1 MSKTEKN
8 QIYECRKQIN
18 DYLRLKMEMVSDCLN
33 RRERLLQDSRNILK
47 LDRGKDYTLS
57 TKLGICK
64 FIMRKA
70 VFISSL

>member
-1 MSKTEKN
+1 
-8 QIYECRKQIN
+8 
-18 DYLRLKMEMVSDCLN
+18 MEMVSDCLN

>member
-1 MSKTEKN
+1 MGM
-8 QIYECRKQIN
+8 I
-18 DYLRLKMEMVSDCLN
+18 SDCLN

-47 LDRGKDYTLS
+47 LDCGKDYTLS